1 MGRSNRYDVGTLFRG
16 CPEFFQNFQ
25 NILCATD
32 DTRQWAR
39 ERYQI
44 TIEPAQGGKWYVDK
58 LPAAATRW
66 RLSNAFRNAD
76 FHGIGSDTAH
86 GYSQHCGLP
95 SPSRR
100 SRLMLRCL
108 AGNGA
113 TIFLRLLEMTSRSRV
128 TCAHT
133 RGGRCEALPLWGF
146 IVQPRTTV
154 PRFAALQGRPPV
166 RAGRAPGDAGRIARG
181 VLQRGRATP
190 APSRRHCRLN
200 RWRGH
205 GGRALRGALA
215 FYGAAPQDRAAICSV
230 AGAPARRAGRAPG
243 DAGRIA
249 RGVVRRVSAAS
260 GAASGRP
267 GAGQPTARAAI
278 TPAQTAPAV
287 STVPQ
292 ARSAATMAGCQSR
305 ITAQEVSS

>member
-1 MGRSNRYDVGTLFRG
+1 MAYTFRDSLRCIRDPLFCTRPAPDPGRALRG
-16 CPEFFQNFQ
+16 
-25 NILCATD
+25 
-32 DTRQWAR
+32 
-39 ERYQI
+39 
-44 TIEPAQGGKWYVDK
+44 
-58 LPAAATRW
+58 AAA
-66 RLSNAFRNAD
+66 
-76 FHGIGSDTAH
+76 
-86 GYSQHCGLP
+86 
-95 SPSRR
+95 
-100 SRLMLRCL
+100 L
-108 AGNGA
+108 AIYGA
-113 TIFLRLLEMTSRSRV
+113 TPHDRAAICGVAGAPALRS
-128 TCAHT
+128 
-133 RGGRCEALPLWGF
+133 
-146 IVQPRTTV
+146 
-154 PRFAALQGRPPV
+154 
-166 RAGRAPGDAGRIARG
+166 GRAPGDAGRIARG